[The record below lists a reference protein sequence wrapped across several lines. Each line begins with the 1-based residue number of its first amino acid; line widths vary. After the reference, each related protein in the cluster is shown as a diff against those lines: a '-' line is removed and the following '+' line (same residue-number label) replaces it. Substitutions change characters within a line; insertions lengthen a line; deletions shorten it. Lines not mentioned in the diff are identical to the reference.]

1 MELNL
6 DYLND
11 ARYLHNDFSGH
22 TPFVSNIVKTEFS
35 QNVTKDLVHKGD
47 SVFPG
52 SCFWLYR
59 TCDLANGANFDK
71 ATTVRIRISNC
82 RFSGANLL
90 KV

>member
-1 MELNL
+1 MMELNL

-22 TPFVSNIVKTEFS
+22 TPFVSNVVKKKFS

-52 SCFWLYR
+52 LC
-59 TCDLANGANFDK
+59 
-71 ATTVRIRISNC
+71 
-82 RFSGANLL
+82 SGFIEHVILL
-90 KV
+90 TAQTLTRLPL